1 MNSGAPDPQLA
12 LQQAIAAYQRGDW
25 AASEASCR
33 QVLAAR
39 AGDFD
44 ALNLL
49 GIIAAQTQRLPEA
62 AELLRRAV
70 AAKPSDASAHNNL
83 ANVLKSLARLDEALA
98 AYDRALAI
106 QPRYAEAHYNR
117 GDALA
122 ALGRREE
129 AIAAYDRAVALKPDY
144 AKAWYNR
151 GIALEGLGRR
161 EAAVA
166 SYDRAVALKP
176 DFAEAHYNRG
186 VVLAALGE
194 LDAAVASYE
203 RAIALKPEFVQPL
216 NNLGNALLRLCR
228 PADAVAAYDRAL
240 ALRPDY
246 VEALVNRGRALLEL
260 RQVEDAIAAFD
271 RAIALDPGYGDA
283 WWNKSL
289 ALLLG
294 GDFAGGWELYEWR
307 WKLDAFA
314 SLRREHPQPRWDG
327 AAPLAGRTILLHGE
341 QGLGDV
347 IQFCRYAPMV
357 AGLGAKVV
365 LEVQR
370 PLVPLMKSL
379 AGVETVVVAG
389 EAIPPVELRCPL
401 LSLPRAFRTDLATI
415 PAPRRYLSADPGR
428 IREWQERLGPRR
440 GLRVG
445 VAWSSTSAFPR
456 DYVRSLRFAD
466 FARALPVSG
475 VEFVCLQ
482 KEFKPA
488 DRRDLEAR
496 PDLRSF
502 GDELR
507 DFGDTAALVE
517 CVDLVVST
525 CTSIPHL
532 AGALGK
538 PTWILLANVPDWR
551 WLLDG
556 ESSPWYPAAK
566 LYRQERPG
574 DWTGVLARVRA
585 DLERLRSEEGAVR
598 GR

>member
-1 MNSGAPDPQLA
+1 MNSGVPNPQLA

-25 AASEASCR
+25 AGSEASCR

-70 AAKPSDASAHNNL
+70 AARPSDASAHNNL

-98 AYDRALAI
+98 SYDRALAI

-117 GDALA
+117 GGTLA
-122 ALGRREE
+122 ALGRAEE
-129 AIAAYDRAVALKPDY
+129 TIAACDRAVALKPDY

-151 GIALEGLGRR
+151 GVALEGLGRR

-166 SYDRAVALKP
+166 SYDRAVSLEP

-186 VVLAALGE
+186 VMLAGLGD
-194 LDAAVASYE
+194 LDAAVESYE
-203 RAIALKPEFVQPL
+203 RAVALKPGFVQPL
-216 NNLGNALLRLCR
+216 NNLGNALLRLRR

-240 ALRPDY
+240 ALKPDY
-246 VEALVNRGRALLEL
+246 VEALVNRGRALVEL
-260 RQVEDAIAAFD
+260 RQVGDAIAEFD

-294 GDFAGGWELYEWR
+294 GDFAAGWELYEWR

-314 SLRREHPQPRWDG
+314 HLRREHPQPLWVG
-327 AAPLAGRTILLHGE
+327 AEPLAGRSILLHGE
-341 QGLGDV
+341 QGLGDA

-357 AGLGAKVV
+357 ARLGAKVV

-379 AGVETVVVAG
+379 AGVETVVAAG
-389 EAIPPVELRCPL
+389 ETIPAVDLRCPL

-415 PAPRRYLSADPGR
+415 PAPERYLAADPR
-428 IREWQERLGPRR
+428 RLAHWQERLGPRR

-445 VAWSSTSAFPR
+445 VAWSSTSAFTR
-456 DYVRSLRFAD
+456 DGVRSMRLAE
-466 FARALPVSG
+466 FARALPESG
-475 VEFVCLQ
+475 IEVVCLQ
-482 KEFKPA
+482 KEIKPG
-488 DRRDLEAR
+488 DRQDLESR
-496 PDLRSF
+496 PGIRFF
-502 GDELR
+502 GDELA
-507 DFGDTAALVE
+507 DFGDTVALVE

-525 CTSIPHL
+525 CTSVPHL
-532 AGALGK
+532 GGALGK
-538 PTWILLANVPDWR
+538 PTWILLAHVPDWR
-551 WLLDG
+551 WLLDRDD
-556 ESSPWYPAAK
+556 SPWYPSAK
-566 LYRQERPG
+566 LYRQERAG
-574 DWTGVLARVRA
+574 DWTGVLDRVRG
-585 DLERLRSEEGAVR
+585 DLARLAGAR
-598 GR
+598 P

>member
-25 AASEASCR
+25 AGSEASCR
-33 QVLAAR
+33 QVLAVR

-83 ANVLKSLARLDEALA
+83 ANVLKSLSRLDEALA
-98 AYDRALAI
+98 SYDRALAI

-117 GDALA
+117 GDTLV
-122 ALGRREE
+122 ALGRAEE
-129 AIAAYDRAVALKPDY
+129 AIAGYDRAVALKPDY

-240 ALRPDY
+240 AVRPDY

-260 RQVEDAIAAFD
+260 RQDGDALAAFD

-294 GDFAGGWELYEWR
+294 GDFAAGWELYEWR

-314 SLRREHPQPRWDG
+314 SLRREHPQPLWDG

-347 IQFCRYAPMV
+347 IQFCRYVPRV
-357 AGLGAKVV
+357 AALGATVI
-365 LEVQR
+365 LEVQE
-370 PLVPLMKSL
+370 PLVPLLKYL
-379 AGVETVVVAG
+379 PGVAEVVVTG
-389 EAIPPVELRCPL
+389 GAIPPVDLRCPL
-401 LSLPRAFRTDLATI
+401 LSLPRAFGTTLATI
-415 PAPRRYLSADPGR
+415 PAPARYLAADKDKVDL
-428 IREWQERLGPRR
+428 WSSRLGRR
-440 GLRVG
+440 NRPRVG
-445 VAWSSTSAFPR
+445 IAWSGSPKHSNDR
-456 DYVRSLRFAD
+456 NRSIPFEVFQRLLGHPF
-466 FARALPVSG
+466 
-475 VEFVCLQ
+475 EFVSLQ
-482 KEFKPA
+482 K
-488 DRRDLEAR
+488 
-496 PDLRSF
+496 DLRP
-502 GDELR
+502 GDERVPGLVR
-507 DFGDTAALVE
+507 HFGSELEDFSDSAALCE
-517 CVDLVVST
+517 LVDLVVT
-525 CTSIPHL
+525 VDTSAAHL
-532 AGALGK
+532 AGALGVA
-538 PTWILLANVPDWR
+538 TWVLLPFLPDFR
-551 WLLDG
+551 WLRDG
-556 ESSPWYPAAK
+556 PDSPWYPSMK
-566 LYRQERPG
+566 LYRQERSG
-574 DWTGVLARVRA
+574 DWDGVLARVGA
-585 DLERLRSEEGAVR
+585 DLAQWGAR
-598 GR
+598 AAR

>member
-25 AASEASCR
+25 AGSEASCR

-70 AAKPSDASAHNNL
+70 AARPSDASAHNNL
-83 ANVLKSLARLDEALA
+83 ANVLKGLARLDEALA
-98 AYDRALAI
+98 SYDRALAI

-117 GDALA
+117 ADTLA
-122 ALGRREE
+122 ALGRRDE
-129 AIAAYDRAVALKPDY
+129 AIAGYDRAIALKPDY

-151 GIALEGLGRR
+151 GVAAADLGRQ
-161 EAAVA
+161 EAAIA
-166 SYDRAVALKP
+166 SFERAIAIRP

-186 VVLAALGE
+186 VALAALG
-194 LDAAVASYE
+194 DPGAAVASYD
-203 RAIALKPEFVQPL
+203 RAIALKPDYVQAR
-216 NNLGNALLRLCR
+216 NNRGNALQRLQR
-228 PADAVAAYDRAL
+228 PAEAVASYDGAIDL
-240 ALRPDY
+240 KPDY
-246 VEALVNRGRALLEL
+246 VEALVNRGSALQEL
-260 RQVEDAIAAFD
+260 RQLDAAIASYD
-271 RAIALDPGYGDA
+271 RAIALDPGYADA

-289 ALLLG
+289 ALLLA
-294 GDFAGGWELYEWR
+294 GDFAAGWEHYEWR

-314 SLRREHPQPRWDG
+314 GLRREHPQPPWDG
-327 AAPLAGRTILLHGE
+327 RAPLAGRSILLHSE
-341 QGLGDV
+341 QGLGDA

-365 LEVQR
+365 LEVQH
-370 PLVPLMKSL
+370 PLVPLMRSL
-379 AGVETVVVAG
+379 AGVETVVAAG

-415 PAPRRYLSADPGR
+415 PAPRRYLAADPGR
-428 IREWQERLGPRR
+428 IREWQERLGPPR

-456 DYVRSLRFAD
+456 DNARSLRLAD
-466 FARALPVSG
+466 FARALPEDG

-482 KEFKPA
+482 KEVKPA

-496 PDLRSF
+496 PDLRFF

-525 CTSIPHL
+525 CTSAPHL

-538 PTWILLANVPDWR
+538 PTWILLAHVPDWR

-556 ESSPWYPAAK
+556 EASPWYPAAK

-585 DLERLRSEEGAVR
+585 DLARMAGEALLP
-598 GR
+598 